1 MDTLFMRRL
10 GLLIA
15 LILLPFLSTAQ
26 EVRSSH
32 TLSER
37 LFAEGTIA
45 LLTEKPLL
53 AYYQLMASYRL
64 SPSGVT
70 AFALGNLLRS
80 VSSEQAAEWY
90 QKAFEADPS
99 QDEYAFQ
106 YGYALANQGNTDK
119 LVHMIDEHM
128 KLSPSDTRNQLLV
141 LGVLLEQQKYDL
153 VSKRLPSLL
162 ENAKGTPF
170 YPNALQM
177 AQQVAFDTNDVAT
190 MSRYVDAA
198 LEYHGQSL
206 NDLASLLLQLKDN
219 LSAEVAYQALQKVEP
234 AQRRSSI
241 ISYVE
246 GSILLALERYDEIFP
261 ILTRLEKSRDLEPA
275 IIQEMF
281 QDFLSKFSDRQLDLS
296 PFLPI
301 YQNFVKRNPLQF
313 TAQLNLQSIYYML
326 GFRKE
331 RRAQLLR
338 MTELFPT
345 GHPELWH
352 ELLQDNLVEGEHQEL
367 YELFPRAIK
376 QYPQAGSLY
385 LIKSLAE
392 ETSGNLEAAEK
403 TVWEGIAQADAA
415 NTNELS
421 DLYGQAG
428 DLANALK
435 KIEKAILAYEQAI
448 TLNDRNATA
457 LNNYA
462 YFLITEMNPPLV
474 DKAVGL
480 ASRAVAIKPNDFRLF
495 DTYGLALA
503 AQKNYVQAEIYMRQ
517 AIELAESSLK
527 EDPTSVTGESLA
539 NYYLHYAGVQEDL
552 GNLQV
557 SITYL
562 TKMKQWIKE
571 PWVDDLITRLT
582 LRLKQQK

>member
-26 EVRSSH
+26 EVRSSY

-64 SPSGVT
+64 SPSGAT

-352 ELLQDNLVEGEHQEL
+352 ELLQDNLVEGEYQEL

-403 TVWEGIAQADAA
+403 TVWEGIAQADTA

>member
-1 MDTLFMRRL
+1 
-10 GLLIA
+10 
-15 LILLPFLSTAQ
+15 
-26 EVRSSH
+26 
-32 TLSER
+32 
-37 LFAEGTIA
+37 
-45 LLTEKPLL
+45 
-53 AYYQLMASYRL
+53 MASYRL
-64 SPSGVT
+64 SPSGAT